1 MKMKSARTAVL
12 ALTISLYGMT
22 ATGQEV
28 RKLLAQTAP
37 IYPDIARRLNLEGT
51 VKIAVIVG
59 PDGKIRET
67 KVIGGHPILVEA
79 ALKALQEWKYE
90 RASTDTKIQLEFSF
104 HH

>member
-1 MKMKSARTAVL
+1 MKSARTAVF
-12 ALTISLYGMT
+12 ALTISLCALT

-28 RKLLAQTAP
+28 RKLLANPAP
-37 IYPDIARRLNLEGT
+37 LYPDVAKRLNLEGA
-51 VKIAVIVG
+51 VKIAVIIG

-90 RASTDTKIQLEFSF
+90 RASTDTKLQLE
-104 HH
+104 